1 MPAVI
6 LGLLSQENISM
17 KEVSEKSHVPL
28 STLANAAKKTYR
40 NMVNPSTKCFCK
52 RIK

>member
-28 STLANAAKKTYR
+28 STLANAAKKT
-40 NMVNPSTKCFCK
+40 
-52 RIK
+52 

>member
-28 STLANAAKKTYR
+28 STLANAAKNLSKHGQSEY
-40 NMVNPSTKCFCK
+40 
-52 RIK
+52 